1 MEGCEGTVWKC
12 GRKSVEVT
20 LTHAY
25 AVESNTQ
32 NAKRG
37 PRAAIA
43 IVVVIST
50 TRSQDLV
57 NMYIVKR

>member
-1 MEGCEGTVWKC
+1 MEGCEGTVWEC
-12 GRKSVEVT
+12 ERKSVEVT

-32 NAKRG
+32 NAKWG
-37 PRAAIA
+37 TSAAIA
-43 IVVVIST
+43 IAVVIST

-57 NMYIVKR
+57 NIYIVKR

>member
-12 GRKSVEVT
+12 GRKSVEVI

-25 AVESNTQ
+25 AVESNMQ
-32 NAKRG
+32 NTKWG

-43 IVVVIST
+43 IAVVIST
-50 TRSQDLV
+50 TRLQDLV
-57 NMYIVKR
+57 NINIVNR